1 MTLNAISKTRVFWGE
16 FLNIAT
22 RFAAVMVGT
31 SLLAGC
37 TTLTEGEFNTMHA
50 TLEGSPAVKRMVI
63 KDCIA
68 RERATRLGEKK
79 TYAAIMDVSVA
90 KYETAFCSRISNAL
104 ANGRLTY
111 ADYVKLHSPTADNSK
126 VIRIMQGR

>member
-1 MTLNAISKTRVFWGE
+1 M
-16 FLNIAT
+16 NIAT

-68 RERATRLGEKK
+68 REREPRR
-79 TYAAIMDVSVA
+79 SA
-90 KYETAFCSRISNAL
+90 KR
-104 ANGRLTY
+104 RLTPR
-111 ADYVKLHSPTADNSK
+111 SW
-126 VIRIMQGR
+126 M

>member
-1 MTLNAISKTRVFWGE
+1 M
-16 FLNIAT
+16 NIAT
-22 RFAAVMVGT
+22 RFAAAVVGA

-37 TTLTEGEFNTMHA
+37 TTMTEGEFNTMHA
-50 TLEGSPAVKRMVI
+50 TLEGSPAVKRMAI
-63 KDCIA
+63 RDCIA
-68 RERATRLGEKK
+68 REKSTPLGEKK
-79 TYAAIMDVSVA
+79 TYAAFMNVSVA
-90 KYETAFCSRISNAL
+90 RYETAFCNRISNAL